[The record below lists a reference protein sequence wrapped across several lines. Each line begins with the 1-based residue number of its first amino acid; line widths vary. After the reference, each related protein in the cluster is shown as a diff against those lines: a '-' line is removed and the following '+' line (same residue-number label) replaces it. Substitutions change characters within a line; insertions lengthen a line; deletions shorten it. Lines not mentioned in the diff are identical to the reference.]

1 MAGSTLSA
9 TNLSSAVLEE
19 TDIPVLISKLRRLL
33 PYPIPLYRRLQFHLK
48 HPNPKSARAFLALA
62 SPTNLQDWLHSPEIS
77 PENHEKPFLAAHI
90 DLSCAG
96 ETQIYLFASWELPVN
111 NGFTQPTDEVK
122 AYLLNALFT
131 TLSTH
136 PTFIPALPKEPP
148 ESHQLLMRTK
158 KLVTPYSPSKTL
170 FGALHSTAF
179 DIIPKY
185 AHARTDPGFVKYI
198 FTPSEDSLADTKDG
212 QLPEGYRFGPIR
224 DNDDHLNLVLSR
236 TVIPRTL
243 ATLRQLGSVGIFY
256 DGETYA
262 TIDDAEQDQQHDLQ
276 TAAVRSSDTRTAR
289 EIELSVHAVDAA
301 AVAGKLEHINR
312 QPVAWG
318 FLGKDASLTSLH
330 VEPRHRGKGLAGAVT
345 RKLFAMQDSVFGD
358 GDGQGTRMGHADVFQ
373 SNAPSRRVM
382 EKLGGESKWVVVWAE
397 VDIGRLVNPDGSVR
411 DGPREGEE
419 DIWMGRGSRWKEDK
433 EEIN

>member
-1 MAGSTLSA
+1 MADPAPSA
-9 TNLSSAVLEE
+9 NISSAVLAE
-19 TDIPVLISKLRRLL
+19 TDIPALISKLHRLL

-48 HPNPKSARAFLALA
+48 HPNPASARVFLAVA
-62 SPTNLQDWLHSPEIS
+62 SPTRPQTWLHSPDVS
-77 PENHEKPFLAAHI
+77 PNNHKIPFLAVHI

-96 ETQIYLFASWELPVN
+96 ETQIYVFASWELPVE
-111 NGFTQPTDEVK
+111 NGYTRPRDEVK
-122 AYLLNALFT
+122 TSLLNALFK
-131 TLSTH
+131 TLATD
-136 PTFIPALPKEPP
+136 PTFILSSPRDPP

-158 KLVTPYSPSKTL
+158 KLVTPYSPSKIL

-179 DIIPKY
+179 DLIPKH

-198 FTPSEDSLADTKDG
+198 FTPSDDSLADTNDE

-224 DNDDHLNLVLSR
+224 DSDDHLSLVLSR

-256 DGETYA
+256 DGETYP
-262 TIDDAEQDQQHDLQ
+262 TVEEAEQDQHDPH
-276 TAAVRSSDTRTAR
+276 TAVIRGSETRTAR
-289 EIELSVHAVDAA
+289 EIELSANSVDAGL
-301 AVAGKLEHINR
+301 VANKLENINR

-345 RKLFAMQDSVFGD
+345 RKLFAMQDSVFGTEA
-358 GDGQGTRMGHADVFQ
+358 GRSTSMGHADVYE
-373 SNAPSRRVM
+373 SNTPSRRVM
-382 EKLGGESKWVVVWAE
+382 EKLGGQSKWVVVWAE
-397 VDIGRLVNPDGSVR
+397 VDISRLVNPDGSLR

-419 DIWMGRGSRWKEDK
+419 DIWKGQGTRWKEDR
-433 EEIN
+433 EESAET